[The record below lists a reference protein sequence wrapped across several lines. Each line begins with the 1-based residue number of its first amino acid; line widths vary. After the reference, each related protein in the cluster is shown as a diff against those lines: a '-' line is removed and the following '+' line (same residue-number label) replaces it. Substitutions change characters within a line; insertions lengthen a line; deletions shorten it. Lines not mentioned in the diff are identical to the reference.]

1 MVKEILENG
10 HERAIEMKGTVAKDR
25 HTSECKTNVPD
36 QSKLNIIDV
45 FPLQKWV
52 MFKFQRWLISKH

>member
-1 MVKEILENG
+1 MVQKILENG
-10 HERAIEMKGTVAKDR
+10 HEQAIEMKGTVAKDC

-45 FPLQKWV
+45 FPLQKNG
-52 MFKFQRWLISKH
+52 